1 MSQTSGEPIV
11 SIALRGGRSLDI
23 WAERVVAAGRT
34 YRLRD
39 LLGATVVADPAAPA
53 GAAPLPAVALR
64 GSDGSWTTYVP
75 ADPPDA
81 QRALDTLYALRP
93 NLRQQ
98 YALFPGGQPRVPQN
112 ETILAGIAH
121 LSVFFA
127 PLLVPLIIWL
137 AAERTAPYA
146 SRQAKQAFFFHIGL
160 IVLSILVIVPL
171 FAGTLAALFGGAA
184 SGDARGLGL
193 GFIAFAIGALLV
205 AILGLVGLGFSIYGA
220 IEGFLGRPFSYPFMR
235 RV

>member
-23 WAERVVAAGRT
+23 WAERVAAAGRT
-34 YRLRD
+34 YRMAD
-39 LLGATVVADPAAPA
+39 LLGATIVSDPATPA

-64 GSDGSWTTYVP
+64 GPDGSWLTYVP

-81 QRALDTLYALRP
+81 QRALETLYMLRP
-93 NLRQQ
+93 GLRQQ

-112 ETILAGIAH
+112 ETILAGLAH

-137 AAERTAPYA
+137 ASQRTAPYA
-146 SRQAKQAFFFHIGL
+146 SRQAKQAFFFHLGI
-160 IVLSILVIVPL
+160 IVLSIVVLVPL

-184 SGDARGLGL
+184 AGDARGLSL
-193 GFIAFAIGALLV
+193 GFIAFAIGALLIT
-205 AILGLVGLGFSIYGA
+205 ILGFVGLGFSIYGT
-220 IEGFLGRPFSYPFMR
+220 
-235 RV
+235 